1 MEAEQ
6 AKGAER
12 ERGCFH
18 WNCTRH
24 QKAKGGWTAGAYGTG
39 RELWGQGGL
48 HELQRVGASSEGQE
62 SEDAGF
68 RSSFISDILGKC
80 WLLWSESPS

>member
-1 MEAEQ
+1 MEAER

-12 ERGCFH
+12 ERRCFC

-24 QKAKGGWTAGAYGTG
+24 RKAKGGWTAGAKGTG
-39 RELWGQGGL
+39 RELRGLGRL
-48 HELQRVGASSEGQE
+48 HELQRVGASPEGQE
-62 SEDAGF
+62 SEDARF
-68 RSSFISDILGKC
+68 RSSFVSNLLGKC